1 MIPFMPL
8 ETDPDSELVDW
19 KNILTV
25 ASCLQQDLATQL
37 VNKKGEVDEAAIKDC
52 VSFLDEALKKRR
64 DRNVTCWGTI
74 LYFMLILN
82 VIGNGTPE
90 RVEQIFEWV
99 VKQSA
104 LAIREMARH
113 SGVLEQFVISAHKVN
128 EIKLNKLDAA
138 DRMLFHHN
146 YRTNCSPH
154 AAVFAGNGPKWFSYR
169 VESVCAVIMNTLNVS
184 LDADE
189 VRKAVNE
196 HVNRGGTDYQLATCQ
211 FWDQGQQ
218 WPIAN
223 AVRNDETNTTTLMPI
238 PEEEL
243 DDSQLKKCRFAL
255 YVLKGEVEKLILSAT
270 DTSDIPDYK
279 QIWILNSAVDGSNYN
294 LFEEAMSGDWNCYRV
309 KENGTFAY
317 FCSDFHTAFETTQE
331 VETFSMKQTGF
342 SVLENYEPAK
352 LVTWFCE
359 TAAPKCLPHC
369 LFHNPFIMIA
379 ANGIFTNDPDYP
391 TQNELWVGDVVTPKA
406 VRDDPSMRPQ
416 SPVRLFDDGTP
427 SLAERTDSEEEAEPS
442 EEDGPPSD
450 DDGDEDGGGTPI
462 QSESEVDE
470 ELDLLWRA
478 AEPGLPAD
486 LRSNSASWSD
496 HGEDD
501 ELAAQG
507 FGAPSK
513 KRGSAGSVLGDRT
526 SKVDSPGAPRRLKRR
541 KAVSCLPPMMRHD
554 E

>member
-1 MIPFMPL
+1 MIPFLPL

-19 KNILTV
+19 KNILRI

-37 VNKKGEVDEAAIKDC
+37 VNKRGEVDEFAIKDC
-52 VSFLDEALKKRR
+52 VSFLDEALSKRR

-82 VIGNGTPE
+82 AIANGTPE

-128 EIKLNKLDAA
+128 EIKLNKLEAA
-138 DRMLFHHN
+138 DRVLFHHN

-154 AAVFAGNGPKWFSYR
+154 AAVFAGNGTQWFSYR
-169 VESVCAVIMNTLNVS
+169 IESVCAVIQNTLNVS

-196 HVNRGGTDYQLATCQ
+196 HVNRGGADYQLATCP

-218 WPIAN
+218 WPPAN

-255 YVLKGEVEKLILSAT
+255 YVLKKVAETLITSAT
-270 DTSDIPDYK
+270 DTSDIPDFK
-279 QIWILNSAVDGSNYN
+279 QIWIVGSAVDGSNYN
-294 LFEEAMSGDWNCYRV
+294 LYEEAMSGDWIGYRV

-317 FCSDFHTAFETTQE
+317 FCSDYHTTFETTLE
-331 VETFSMKQTGF
+331 KETLSMKQSGF
-342 SVLENYEPAK
+342 SVLENYEPAQ
-352 LVTWFCE
+352 LVNWYCE

-369 LFHNPFIMIA
+369 LFHNPFVMIS
-379 ANGIFTNDPDYP
+379 ANGTFTDDPDYP
-391 TQNELWVGDVVTPKA
+391 TQNELWVGGVVTPKA

-427 SLAERTDSEEEAEPS
+427 SLAERTDSEEEGELS

-450 DDGDEDGGGTPI
+450 DDGDDDGGGTPI
-462 QSESEVDE
+462 HDESEENE
-470 ELDLLWRA
+470 ELAALWHA
-478 AEPGLPAD
+478 AQPQLPAD

-496 HGEDD
+496 QGEDD

-541 KAVSCLPPMMRHD
+541 KQVTCSHD
-554 E
+554 ETR

>member
-1 MIPFMPL
+1 MIPFLPL

-19 KNILTV
+19 KNILTT

-52 VSFLDEALKKRR
+52 VSFLDEALSKRR

-82 VIGNGTPE
+82 AIANGTPE

-128 EIKLNKLDAA
+128 EIKLNKLEAA

-146 YRTNCSPH
+146 FRTNCSPH
-154 AAVFAGNGPKWFSYR
+154 AAVFAGNGTQWFSYR
-169 VESVCAVIMNTLNVS
+169 VESVCAVILNTLNVS

-223 AVRNDETNTTTLMPI
+223 AMRNDETSTITLMPI

-279 QIWILNSAVDGSNYN
+279 QIWIVKSAVDGTNYN
-294 LFEEAMSGDWNCYRV
+294 LYDRGDVW
-309 KENGTFAY
+309 G
-317 FCSDFHTAFETTQE
+317 
-331 VETFSMKQTGF
+331 
-342 SVLENYEPAK
+342 LELLPSEGERH
-352 LVTWFCE
+352 LLILLQR
-359 TAAPKCLPHC
+359 LPHR
-369 LFHNPFIMIA
+369 I
-379 ANGIFTNDPDYP
+379 
-391 TQNELWVGDVVTPKA
+391 
-406 VRDDPSMRPQ
+406 RDD
-416 SPVRLFDDGTP
+416 
-427 SLAERTDSEEEAEPS
+427 A
-442 EEDGPPSD
+442 
-450 DDGDEDGGGTPI
+450 
-462 QSESEVDE
+462 
-470 ELDLLWRA
+470 
-478 AEPGLPAD
+478 
-486 LRSNSASWSD
+486 
-496 HGEDD
+496 
-501 ELAAQG
+501 
-507 FGAPSK
+507 
-513 KRGSAGSVLGDRT
+513 
-526 SKVDSPGAPRRLKRR
+526 
-541 KAVSCLPPMMRHD
+541 
-554 E
+554 

>member
-1 MIPFMPL
+1 VIPFLPL

-52 VSFLDEALKKRR
+52 VSFLDEALSKRR

-82 VIGNGTPE
+82 AIANGTPE

-128 EIKLNKLDAA
+128 EIKLNKLEASDKV
-138 DRMLFHHN
+138 LFHHN
-146 YRTNCSPH
+146 FRTNCSPH
-154 AAVFAGNGPKWFSYR
+154 AAVFAGNSTQWCSYR
-169 VESVCAVIMNTLNVS
+169 VESVCAVILNTLNVS

-279 QIWILNSAVDGSNYN
+279 QIWIVKSAVDGTNYN
-294 LFEEAMSGDWNCYRV
+294 LYEEAMSGDWNCYRV
-309 KENGTFAY
+309 KENGTFSY
-317 FCSDFHTAFETTQE
+317 FCSDYHTAFETTRD
-331 VETFSMKQTGF
+331 VETLSIKQTGF
-342 SVLENYEPAK
+342 SVLENYEPAQ
-352 LVTWFCE
+352 LVTWYCE
-359 TAAPKCLPHC
+359 TAAPKCLPRC
-369 LFHNPFIMIA
+369 LFYNPFVMISS
-379 ANGIFTNDPDYP
+379 NGIFTDDPDYP

-427 SLAERTDSEEEAEPS
+427 SLAERTDSEEEEAE
-442 EEDGPPSD
+442 E
-450 DDGDEDGGGTPI
+450 TPVH
-462 QSESEVDE
+462 SESEVDE
-470 ELDLLWRA
+470 ELADLWHA
-478 AEPGLPAD
+478 AQTPQLPAD
-486 LRSNSASWSD
+486 LRSDSASWSD
-496 HGEDD
+496 QGEDD
-501 ELAAQG
+501 ELVAQG

-513 KRGSAGSVLGDRT
+513 KRRSAGSVPGDRT
-526 SKVDSPGAPRRLKRR
+526 SKVDSPGAPRRLKKR
-541 KAVSCLPPMMRHD
+541 KQVTCSPHD
-554 E
+554 ETR